1 MPAAKAQNYLSEYL
15 GKPSSLKFLVP
26 KPKPSPPLIWTRSGK
41 FHFQPKLVFNTNPFR
56 LTRPS
61 ILLFI
66 PCFLVKDLKFQNVFA
81 LLFLGWITNF
91 IACGEELSNGSIR
104 FRNDVRISWYV
115 PFLFERKQWVRKFLI
130 SNLRNR
136 LSLPQYIRNN
146 FSGSLTR
153 KDIVAL

>member
-1 MPAAKAQNYLSEYL
+1 MAAAKAQNYLSECL

-26 KPKPSPPLIWTRSGK
+26 KPKPNPPLIWTRSGK
-41 FHFQPKLVFNTNPFR
+41 FLFQPKLVFNTNPFR
-56 LTRPS
+56 LSRVRVS
-61 ILLFI
+61 YYLACI
-66 PCFLVKDLKFQNVFA
+66 LVKDLKFQNVFA

-91 IACGEELSNGSIR
+91 IACGEELSNWSIR

-115 PFLFERKQWVRKFLI
+115 PFLFERKPWVRKFLI